1 MVRLTRATARRLA
14 GAAVALLLAACGP
27 APRPAEAP
35 PTDHRAVVWAP
46 SWGTDTG
53 LALAGDRVD
62 PRLARLVVFVGHAGV
77 TPEPVPFPVDWPAV
91 ASSGRPVDLAI
102 LVGRSAYGAAGQV
115 RLAPAADLLAPAL
128 AAARAAEVRVVGAHI
143 ETDCPPGRL
152 AALAQALVP
161 FRTRVG
167 DLRLG
172 VAVHPSQLRDPG
184 IADLA
189 AAADSLT
196 VNVMRGMILGGLPDI
211 PDGDALDA
219 IFADIAA
226 LGRPA
231 RLGVPIAA
239 HYACLDESGAEI
251 GRVLVGI
258 RPPAGTARVRV
269 LSPDPEAVAALSR
282 RVASHAPANL
292 AGIDWFRLPTPGD
305 AGVWSADGLRG
316 ALEGRS
322 PPRGLE
328 VVLETTE
335 EEGLRR
341 VVLAN
346 VGAIPLPPAEVLV
359 SWDKAAPSAC
369 DGLGGHE
376 LLAPTPGGF
385 RLRPLPGS
393 SVVGPGEARLV
404 GWVRFD
410 EPPRDLRARLAD
422 R

>member
-27 APRPAEAP
+27 APRPADAP
-35 PTDHRAVVWAP
+35 PPDHRAVVWAP
-46 SWGTDTG
+46 SWGADTG
-53 LALAGDRVD
+53 LALAKDQVE
-62 PRLARLVVFVGHAGV
+62 PRLGRLVVFVGHVGV
-77 TPEPVPFPVDWPAV
+77 TPEPARFPVDWAAV
-91 ASSGRPVDLAI
+91 AGSGRPVDLAV
-102 LVGRSAYGAAGQV
+102 LVGRSAYAAGGQV
-115 RLAPAADLLAPAL
+115 RLAAAADLLAAAL
-128 AAARAAEVRVVGAHI
+128 AEARAAEVPVVGVHV

-152 AALAQALVP
+152 EALAQAAAALRP
-161 FRTRVG
+161 RLG

-172 VAVHPSQLRDPG
+172 VSVLPSQLREPG
-184 IADLA
+184 IDRLA

-196 VNVMRGMILGGLPDI
+196 VNVMRGMVLGGAPEI
-211 PDGDALDA
+211 PGADALDA
-219 IFADIAA
+219 AFADIAA

-231 RLGVPIAA
+231 RLGVPISA
-239 HYACLDESGAEI
+239 HYACLDETGAEI
-251 GRVLVGI
+251 ARVLVGI

-269 LSPDPEAVAALSR
+269 LSPDPEAVAALVR
-282 RVASHAPANL
+282 RVAGHAPANL
-292 AGIDWFRLPTPGD
+292 LGIDWFRLPIPGD
-305 AGVWSADGLRG
+305 AGVWSAGGLRA

-335 EEGLRR
+335 DEGLRR
-341 VVLAN
+341 VVLVNA
-346 VGAIPLPPAEVLV
+346 GDIPLPPAEVLV
-359 SWDKAAPSAC
+359 SWEKAAPVAC

-376 LLAPTPGGF
+376 LLSPSAGGF

-393 SVVGPGEARLV
+393 SVVGPGESRLI

-410 EPPRDLRARLAD
+410 ETPRDFQARLAG